1 MNYIIK
7 VKTINHGPGFIS
19 SSPSLTQTHQQKLK
33 SVAASV
39 NEIAED
45 FLDEYSLGT
54 TLKADRIPAPTIVLS
69 SPRLMTLAFTK
80 LIVKQIESSV
90 FHPVKCVV
98 EKLEEK
104 SQTLNL
110 EGEQKK

>member
-7 VKTINHGPGFIS
+7 VKIINHGPGFIS
-19 SSPSLTQTHQQKLK
+19 SVPSLTHKQKLE

-39 NEIAED
+39 NGIAKD

-54 TLKADRIPAPTIVLS
+54 SLKVDRIPAPTIVLS

-104 SQTLNL
+104 SQNPNL

>member
-19 SSPSLTQTHQQKLK
+19 SSPLTHQQKLK

-54 TLKADRIPAPTIVLS
+54 SLKVDRIPAPTIVLS

-80 LIVKQIESSV
+80 LIVKHIESSV

-104 SQTLNL
+104 SQNPNL